1 MVRALTWVL
10 IGVVCY
16 MLVATA
22 LSSRGILPEYVR
34 VSGPI
39 TTLHTQ
45 RGKVVLDWLAR
56 PKRFWRAWGNFGIG
70 IALVVMIGAFL
81 LVMTAAYGV
90 FTDPPEAT
98 AVNQPRNVLVIPGVN
113 DFLPLSAAPEIVF
126 GLLVGLVVHEG
137 GHGLL
142 CRVEDIEIESMGLAL
157 LTVIPLGAFVEPDE
171 ENRQRADRGGQT
183 RMFAAGVT
191 NNFAV
196 SALAFLLLFGPVV
209 GAIAPVAGVPIGNTV
224 PGSAAADAD
233 IARGDVITAVGGQ
246 SVANENDLD
255 AALAEADRRVS
266 LTVDGGEET
275 RQVRV
280 TRSLLVTGAVPGV
293 VPGIEVSA
301 SQSPEIVAVNGTE
314 VHTERAF
321 EAALEERAV
330 ATIRTAEGTTAT
342 APMGA
347 YVPRLAEGGPLAQAA
362 SANASLIVT
371 RIGDERIVD
380 SDTLQTVLDARQ
392 PGERVTVEAYADGER
407 RTYDVTLGPSSQDDG
422 ARLGV
427 YISEGSSG
435 ITTTDLGIDPYP
447 AERFLAL
454 LGGGASGGGGGG
466 IGSFLS
472 GIGAALVLPLA
483 SVIDPPLSYNFA
495 GFVDPITNFYT
506 IQGPLAAFGG
516 AVFALANVLFW
527 IGWINIQ
534 LAFFNCIPTFPLD
547 GGHILRTSTEA
558 LVSRLPGGAGH
569 DLTGAV
575 TTAISL
581 TMIAGLVV
589 MIFGPQLLG

>member
-45 RGKVVLDWLAR
+45 RGKAVLDWLAR

-142 CRVEDIEIESMGLAL
+142 CRVEDIKIESMGLAL

-224 PGSAAADAD
+224 PGSAAADAN

-330 ATIRTAEGTTAT
+330 ATIRTAEGTTVT

-407 RTYDVTLGPSSQDDG
+407 RTYDVTLGPSSRDDG

>member
-454 LGGGASGGGGGG
+454 LGGGASEGGGGG

-534 LAFFNCIPTFPLD
+534 LALFNCIPTFPLD

>member
-330 ATIRTAEGTTAT
+330 ATIRTAEGTTVT

-454 LGGGASGGGGGG
+454 LGGGASGGEGGG

>member
-45 RGKVVLDWLAR
+45 RGKAVLDWLAR

-157 LTVIPLGAFVEPDE
+157 LTVVPLGAFVEPDE

-330 ATIRTAEGTTAT
+330 ATIRTAEGTTVT

-347 YVPRLAEGGPLAQAA
+347 YVPRLAEGGPLSQAA

-380 SDTLQTVLDARQ
+380 SDTLQTALDARQ

-427 YISEGSSG
+427 SISEGSSG
-435 ITTTDLGIDPYP
+435 ITTTDFGIDPYP

-454 LGGGASGGGGGG
+454 LGGGASGVGGGG

-534 LAFFNCIPTFPLD
+534 LALFNCIPTFPLD

>member
-45 RGKVVLDWLAR
+45 RGKAVLDWLAR

-157 LTVIPLGAFVEPDE
+157 LTVVPLGAFVEPDE

-427 YISEGSSG
+427 SISEGSSG
-435 ITTTDLGIDPYP
+435 ITTTDFGIDPYP

>member
-380 SDTLQTVLDARQ
+380 SDTLQTALDARQ

-483 SVIDPPLSYNFA
+483 SVIDPLLSYNFA

>member
-45 RGKVVLDWLAR
+45 RGKAVLDWLAR

-330 ATIRTAEGTTAT
+330 ATIRTAEGTTVT

>member
-45 RGKVVLDWLAR
+45 RGKAVLDWLAR

-330 ATIRTAEGTTAT
+330 ATIRTAEGTTVT

-483 SVIDPPLSYNFA
+483 SVIDPLLSYNFA

>member
-380 SDTLQTVLDARQ
+380 SDTLQTALDARQ

-534 LAFFNCIPTFPLD
+534 LALFNCIPTFPLD

>member
-45 RGKVVLDWLAR
+45 RGKAVLDWLAR

-157 LTVIPLGAFVEPDE
+157 LTVVPLGAFVEPDE

-454 LGGGASGGGGGG
+454 LGGGASEGGGGG

>member
-22 LSSRGILPEYVR
+22 LSSRGMLPEYVR

-266 LTVDGGEET
+266 LTIDGGEET

-347 YVPRLAEGGPLAQAA
+347 YVPRLAEGGPLAQEA

-380 SDTLQTVLDARQ
+380 SDALQTALDARQ

-407 RTYDVTLGPSSQDDG
+407 RTYDVTLGPSSKDDG

-483 SVIDPPLSYNFA
+483 SVIDPLLSYNFA

>member
-224 PGSAAADAD
+224 PGSAAADAN

-483 SVIDPPLSYNFA
+483 SVIDPLLSYNFA

-534 LAFFNCIPTFPLD
+534 LALFNCIPTFPLD

>member
-45 RGKVVLDWLAR
+45 RGKAVLDWLAR

-330 ATIRTAEGTTAT
+330 ATIRTAEGTTVT

-380 SDTLQTVLDARQ
+380 SDTLQTALDARQ

-483 SVIDPPLSYNFA
+483 SVIDPLLSYNFA

>member
-113 DFLPLSAAPEIVF
+113 DFLPLSVAPEIVF

-314 VHTERAF
+314 VHTEGAF

-347 YVPRLAEGGPLAQAA
+347 YVPRLTEGGPLAQAA

-472 GIGAALVLPLA
+472 EIGAALVLPLA
-483 SVIDPPLSYNFA
+483 SVIDPLLSYNFA

>member
-266 LTVDGGEET
+266 LTIDGGEET

-347 YVPRLAEGGPLAQAA
+347 YVPRLAEGGPLAQEA

-380 SDTLQTVLDARQ
+380 SDALQTALDARQ

-483 SVIDPPLSYNFA
+483 SVIDPLLSYNFA

>member
-34 VSGPI
+34 ISGPI

-113 DFLPLSAAPEIVF
+113 DFLPLSVAPEIVF

-266 LTVDGGEET
+266 LTIDGGEET

-347 YVPRLAEGGPLAQAA
+347 YVPRLAEGGPLAQVA
-362 SANASLIVT
+362 SANGSLIVT

-472 GIGAALVLPLA
+472 EIGAALVLPLA
-483 SVIDPPLSYNFA
+483 SVIDPLLSYNFA

>member
-10 IGVVCY
+10 IGDVCY

-45 RGKVVLDWLAR
+45 RGKAVLDWLAR

-224 PGSAAADAD
+224 PGSAAADAN

-380 SDTLQTVLDARQ
+380 SDTLQTALDARQ

-454 LGGGASGGGGGG
+454 LGGGASEGGGGG

-534 LAFFNCIPTFPLD
+534 LALFNCIPTFPLD

>member
-407 RTYDVTLGPSSQDDG
+407 RTYDVTLGPSSRDDG

-454 LGGGASGGGGGG
+454 LGGGASEGGGGG
-466 IGSFLS
+466 ISSFLS

>member
-224 PGSAAADAD
+224 PGSAAADAN

-347 YVPRLAEGGPLAQAA
+347 YVPRLTEGGPLAQAA

-483 SVIDPPLSYNFA
+483 SVIDPLLSYNFA

>member
-45 RGKVVLDWLAR
+45 RGKAVLDWLAR

-427 YISEGSSG
+427 YVSEGSSG

>member
-45 RGKVVLDWLAR
+45 RGKAVLDWLAR

-157 LTVIPLGAFVEPDE
+157 LTVVPLGAFVEPDE

-407 RTYDVTLGPSSQDDG
+407 RTYDVTLGPSSRDDG

>member
-22 LSSRGILPEYVR
+22 LSSHGILPEYVR

-224 PGSAAADAD
+224 PGSAAADAN

-330 ATIRTAEGTTAT
+330 ATIRTAEGTTVT

-483 SVIDPPLSYNFA
+483 SVIDPLLSYNFA

-534 LAFFNCIPTFPLD
+534 LALFNCIPTFPLD

>member
-113 DFLPLSAAPEIVF
+113 DFLPLSVAPEIVF

-362 SANASLIVT
+362 SANGSLIVT

-466 IGSFLS
+466 IGSFLA

-483 SVIDPPLSYNFA
+483 SVIDPLLSYNFA

>member
-347 YVPRLAEGGPLAQAA
+347 YVPRLAEGGPLAQEA

-454 LGGGASGGGGGG
+454 LGGGASEGGGGG

-483 SVIDPPLSYNFA
+483 SVIDPLLSYNFA

>member
-380 SDTLQTVLDARQ
+380 SDTLQTALDARQ

-454 LGGGASGGGGGG
+454 LGGGASEGGGGG

>member
-266 LTVDGGEET
+266 LTIDGGEET

-347 YVPRLAEGGPLAQAA
+347 YVPRLTEGGPLAQAA

-380 SDTLQTVLDARQ
+380 SDALQTALDARQ

-483 SVIDPPLSYNFA
+483 SVIDPLLSYNFA

>member
-22 LSSRGILPEYVR
+22 LSSRGMLPEYVR

-224 PGSAAADAD
+224 PGSAAADAN

-347 YVPRLAEGGPLAQAA
+347 YVPRLTEGGPLAQAA

-392 PGERVTVEAYADGER
+392 PGERVTVEAYVDGER

-454 LGGGASGGGGGG
+454 LGGEASGGGGGG

-483 SVIDPPLSYNFA
+483 SVIDPLLSYNFA

>member
-224 PGSAAADAD
+224 PGSAAADAN

-454 LGGGASGGGGGG
+454 LGGGASEGGGGG

>member
-407 RTYDVTLGPSSQDDG
+407 RTYDVTLGPSSRDDG

>member
-330 ATIRTAEGTTAT
+330 ATIRTAEGTTVT

-454 LGGGASGGGGGG
+454 LGGGASEGGGGG

>member
-362 SANASLIVT
+362 SANGSLIVT

>member
-45 RGKVVLDWLAR
+45 RGKAVLDWLAR

>member
-380 SDTLQTVLDARQ
+380 SDTLQTALDARQ

>member
-45 RGKVVLDWLAR
+45 RGKAVLDWLAR

-380 SDTLQTVLDARQ
+380 SDTLQTALDARQ

>member
-45 RGKVVLDWLAR
+45 HGKVVLDWLAR

-330 ATIRTAEGTTAT
+330 ATIRTAEGTTVT

-380 SDTLQTVLDARQ
+380 SDTLQTALDARQ

>member
-224 PGSAAADAD
+224 PGSAAADAN

-347 YVPRLAEGGPLAQAA
+347 YVPRLTEGGPLAQAA

-454 LGGGASGGGGGG
+454 LGGGASEGRGGG

>member
-224 PGSAAADAD
+224 PGSAAADAN

-347 YVPRLAEGGPLAQAA
+347 YVPRLTEGGPLAQAA